1 MEPEERPGSKLTLQQ
16 ERLRLMHERE
26 LLKAKLKAKRRLQKA
41 QEEEE
46 ANQASFTLYWSGANK
61 QTGAPSKR
69 QPTPQRGLPKVEDP
83 SAGRQRKQWGD
94 PKAIPLGGRTFD
106 PPGNVAVKE
115 VDQDVNAGLEGVN
128 MREEA
133 IVDRL
138 DREQNPYLAEEKK
151 DLLEDSLDHEKYG
164 SDSFEN
170 IEIDE
175 EEDEYNDDQN
185 SNDGN
190 ENSIDAASS
199 PRLVLTSAEHSAVI
213 PSDTESEDHDV
224 VLHHTANKD
233 HHQQQ
238 QLHLQP
244 HSNTS
249 SSGTR
254 ELEVD
259 RVHGADSAE
268 PSTVNALAD
277 ALRLSFNSHGAVEM
291 VRKSLTFRSM
301 QQQNDEKEREKEKE
315 KEREKE
321 KEKEKSLGKTNRW
334 VRELQPANENVTSI
348 AEAMRIE
355 NESVL
360 FHGKDGNGNG
370 NGNGPAA
377 TRAISHASAGR
388 DIAVATSMSLF
399 EASME
404 EDEVMS
410 RWKEKKRERQQ
421 QKKQNTSHA
430 HAPATTQPFQLSV
443 EERLGL
449 LDEVKQRQLLALLE
463 ALERSEDV
471 ATIPQ
476 SMPPSQSE
484 HSVSEET
491 EPRAT
496 QPELS
501 PEPVVEVEVER
512 EVESAPVVV
521 ESLATVSLVSETMIP
536 ADRPD
541 PSMPSSVAEYPCPH
555 PEVVMADNAESR
567 KEEEGKEEEE
577 EEEASLLSSSEDETI
592 EPCISISS
600 RPDSAVHRLRYQK
613 ESMERTQTKGEE
625 PMPNHNHTATTPM
638 TPNVNI
644 TSANGTSSIG
654 KSGGGQRKQWQRIQP
669 LPAQSRLPSGEDSLT
684 QADPASQPLTSLSQ
698 APKGRGRWSA
708 RQRQRPP
715 LPAEQ
720 LAPSIDAHAP
730 QQEQQ
735 EQEQEQHYMHLRQSL
750 DQLQHFRR
758 SHRGRLDQLAVT
770 EREEGEEER
779 EAGEHEHGNGNG
791 HEKEKRERTQLPHTE
806 QDKTPPPRLT
816 SPPPSEEDAFASLLA
831 QFQLVRSPP
840 TNPSPMAAMR
850 RSLSPPPL
858 PHPLSFS
865 GMAATATAA
874 AAAAAAAAAGGG
886 GGGGWNAGG
895 MEETGTKHNHGGVHH
910 LSPQLPLPCRRLSL
924 HCLTTWGDPHYLGLN
939 GLDVW
944 NGEGQPLPIRH
955 LSLGPGSS
963 PLPPADPRQLSNCLD
978 GVNVTCDQLHTFLCP
993 MQSPVIIH
1001 MDLVDE
1007 GDLPV
1012 TVAIFRCFN
1021 LNTSRIEAFSGVK
1034 DAQLWMDDQ
1043 LVWQGEIK
1051 RAPGVMCDSWECS
1064 TAVYLSGR
1072 EEDRQR
1078 WEGLM
1083 ELRVLKERED
1093 RRRGKGG
1100 LEGVGEGEGEGAEE
1114 EEEGGFIQRPLT
1126 AEKDPSLI
1134 SEHQTPHHD
1143 LDIPLN
1149 YPQQDETMTRRK
1161 SDAED
1166 AERVSL
1172 TVTENKKEEEEVVV
1186 VEVEKEA
1193 EMEMEMTAML
1203 SSLGTE
1209 MLVDTKEGEYSPG
1222 GGETV
1227 GEYDL
1232 IPGLLHCGSL
1242 QIELRSTWG
1251 DTEYLGLSALAIT
1264 TADGAMYRL
1273 PPESISCSTPPV
1285 MRYSLESLLRGGG
1298 GEGMWSLDSPA
1309 TRWLVYA
1316 PALTVTVTIRIPP
1329 ELQQLGILSLWL
1341 WNYTGKSADAYER
1354 GARFMHLSAD
1364 GQRLTPPGEGLAL
1377 RCAPPLA
1384 EEETDPS
1391 SSSSLFL
1398 ASSYPNYGQE
1408 FCLLAHVRQ
1417 QWSAHT
1423 ALLSHCHQLQRS
1435 QPGIRQGH
1443 IYAIPI
1449 PLPYGTSF
1457 SLHCLSTWGDPHY
1470 IGLSSLRLYS
1480 YPDFVEI
1487 HPAMHAAA
1495 CFALPAGIQVL
1506 PEMRQDPRT
1515 LDKLFTGNVH
1525 DAGSRQEH
1533 GWLAP
1538 YTPNGAPVVIHFWFH
1553 QPIPLAALRLWNYQ
1567 KTPNRGVRNYEIRV
1581 DGATVYTG
1589 ICRKA
1594 ALRAPFAAEREDASA
1609 ALFVGPWSG
1618 VLGTGTG
1625 TEEGEEGGQWKHS
1638 SMQALYQQLKQE
1650 ATPHQE
1656 GRDQAVAAWN
1666 CGKQVKGWQ
1675 GEHAVKVTSL
1685 RPGTS
1690 VGHA

>member
-115 VDQDVNAGLEGVN
+115 VDQDVNAGLEGVS

-151 DLLEDSLDHEKYG
+151 DLLEDSLDHDKYG

-170 IEIDE
+170 IEMDE

-213 PSDTESEDHDV
+213 PSDAESEDHDD
-224 VLHHTANKD
+224 VLHHTTNKD

-238 QLHLQP
+238 QLQP
-244 HSNTS
+244 HSGTS
-249 SSGTR
+249 SSSTR

-259 RVHGADSAE
+259 RVHGADSTQ
-268 PSTVNALAD
+268 PSSVNALAD

-301 QQQNDEKEREKEKE
+301 QQQNHEKETDT
-315 KEREKE
+315 
-321 KEKEKSLGKTNRW
+321 EKSLGKTNRW

-348 AEAMRIE
+348 AEAVRIE

-360 FHGKDGNGNG
+360 LHGKDGNGNG
-370 NGNGPAA
+370 PAA
-377 TRAISHASAGR
+377 TKTISRATTGR
-388 DIAVATSMSLF
+388 DMAVATSMSLF
-399 EASME
+399 EASVE
-404 EDEVMS
+404 DDEVMS

-421 QKKQNTSHA
+421 QKKQSSSHA
-430 HAPATTQPFQLSV
+430 PSTTQPSQLTV

-463 ALERSEDV
+463 ALERSEDGK
-471 ATIPQ
+471 TIPE

-484 HSVSEET
+484 HSLSEET
-491 EPRAT
+491 EPRAVELELAT
-496 QPELS
+496 QQELS
-501 PEPVVEVEVER
+501 PKPLVEVER

-521 ESLATVSLVSETMIP
+521 ESLAALSLVTETMIP
-536 ADRPD
+536 VERPD
-541 PSMPSSVAEYPCPH
+541 QSMPPIVAEYSGPL
-555 PEVVMADNAESR
+555 PEVVMADNAEGR
-567 KEEEGKEEEE
+567 KEEEE
-577 EEEASLLSSSEDETI
+577 EEEKASLLSSSEDETI

-613 ESMERTQTKGEE
+613 ESMERTQTKAEE
-625 PMPNHNHTATTPM
+625 HLPNNNHPATTPI
-638 TPNVNI
+638 TPNVNVA
-644 TSANGTSSIG
+644 SANANANANTASLVG

-708 RQRQRPP
+708 RPRQRPP

-720 LAPSIDAHAP
+720 PAPSIDAHAP
-730 QQEQQ
+730 QQEQ
-735 EQEQEQHYMHLRQSL
+735 QEQEQHYMHLRQSL

-770 EREEGEEER
+770 ETVTEEE
-779 EAGEHEHGNGNG
+779 EAKAKEHGNENGNG
-791 HEKEKRERTQLPHTE
+791 NEKRGHTQLPHTE
-806 QDKTPPPRLT
+806 QDKTPHRPSLASLP
-816 SPPPSEEDAFASLLA
+816 SSEEDAFASLLA

-840 TNPSPMAAMR
+840 NNPSPMAAMR

-858 PHPLSFS
+858 PHPLSPS
-865 GMAATATAA
+865 GMA
-874 AAAAAAAAAGGG
+874 GEG
-886 GGGGWNAGG
+886 NAGEGNNAG
-895 MEETGTKHNHGGVHH
+895 MEATGRNHKHGVVHH
-910 LSPQLPLPCRRLSL
+910 LKPQLPLPCRRLSL
-924 HCLTTWGDPHYLGLN
+924 HCLSTWGDPHYLGLN

-955 LSLGPGSS
+955 LSLGPGSL

-993 MQSPVIIH
+993 MQSPVVIH

-1072 EEDRQR
+1072 EEDRQK

-1083 ELRVLKERED
+1083 EARVLKERED
-1093 RRRGKGG
+1093 RRRGNGGRTAG
-1100 LEGVGEGEGEGAEE
+1100 LEGVGP

-1126 AEKDPSLI
+1126 AEKDPSPI
-1134 SEHQTPHHD
+1134 SEHPTPHHD
-1143 LDIPLN
+1143 LDVP
-1149 YPQQDETMTRRK
+1149 PKMTRRK

-1166 AERVSL
+1166 AERVSSL
-1172 TVTENKKEEEEVVV
+1172 SLSLSLAVTENKKEEEEKEEEE
-1186 VEVEKEA
+1186 EVEKEA

-1203 SSLGTE
+1203 GSLRTE
-1209 MLVDTKEGEYSPG
+1209 MLIDTKEGEYSTG

-1285 MRYSLESLLRGGG
+1285 MRYALESLLRS

-1316 PALTVTVTIRIPP
+1316 PTLTVTVTIRIPP

-1341 WNYTGKSADAYER
+1341 WNYTGKSPDAYER

-1384 EEETDPS
+1384 EEAADHP
-1391 SSSSLFL
+1391 SLFL
-1398 ASSYPNYGQE
+1398 AYPNYGQE

-1423 ALLSHCHQLQRS
+1423 ALLTHCHQLQRS

-1443 IYAIPI
+1443 IYAIPV
-1449 PLPYGTSF
+1449 PLPYGTWI

-1480 YPDFVEI
+1480 YPDFVEM
-1487 HPAMHAAA
+1487 HPALHAAA

-1618 VLGTGTG
+1618 VLGTGT
-1625 TEEGEEGGQWKHS
+1625 EKGEEGGQWKHS